1 MALVFVVNSGSSSVK
16 YRLVDPAGGEVRL
29 SGQVERIG
37 VPGSGVA
44 DHDAAMSLI
53 LDELGRVDG
62 PGGTAAVDAVGHR
75 VVQGGDRFRETVLID
90 DEVERAVDEL
100 APLAPL
106 HNPANLA
113 GIRAARAALPD
124 VPHAAV
130 FDTAFHATLP
140 PEAYTYALPRD
151 VDAVRAVRRYGFH
164 GTSVRYVSARAAELL
179 GRPLDEL
186 RLVVLHLGNGAS
198 ATAVDR
204 GRSIDTSMGLTPLAG
219 LVMGS
224 RSGDLDPGALLYLL
238 RNGLDVDRLDELLNR
253 RSGLLGLSGHS
264 DVRDVL
270 AAAGGTG
277 DPSGEDGGDGDSD
290 GDGDDARLALDVM
303 THRIRHYVGAYAA
316 QLGGLDAI
324 VFTGGVGENAAE
336 VRSRALT
343 GLGFLGVE
351 VDAARNSS
359 PSREARAVSPEGG
372 RVAVLVVPTDEEL
385 EIARQ
390 TAAVA
395 GI

>member
-16 YRLVDPAGGEVRL
+16 YRLVDPGSGEVRL

-44 DHDAAMSLI
+44 DHDAAMSRI

-62 PGGTAAVDAVGHR
+62 PGGAPAVGAVGHR

-106 HNPANLA
+106 HNPPNLA

-164 GTSVRYVSARAAELL
+164 GTSVRHVSARAAELL

-270 AAAGGTG
+270 AAAVGT
-277 DPSGEDGGDGDSD
+277 DDDGR
-290 GDGDDARLALDVM
+290 DGDDARLALDVM

-336 VRSRALT
+336 VRSRALA

-351 VDAARNSS
+351 VDAGRNGASS
-359 PSREARAVSPEGG
+359 RDARAVSPDGA
-372 RVAVLVVPTDEEL
+372 RVSVLVVPTDEEL